1 MFGDLAMSYEVVPG
15 VAPGRGSWSASR
27 LPTPRGAGRLW
38 QALLGAGDLV
48 MIRHQLHRLRRYA
61 EATDRA

>member
-1 MFGDLAMSYEVVPG
+1 MFGDLAMSYQVVPG
-15 VAPGRGSWSASR
+15 VHTRSR
-27 LPTPRGAGRLW
+27 IVACIALPSPRGAGRLW
-38 QALLGAGDLV
+38 QAVLGAGDLV

>member
-1 MFGDLAMSYEVVPG
+1 MSYQVVPG
-15 VAPGRGSWSASR
+15 VAARRPILVCIAM
-27 LPTPRGAGRLW
+27 PTPRGAGRVW

-61 EATDRA
+61 EAS